1 MPKMVT
7 LKDIAKKAGVSTT
20 TVSRILNGRETGIPI
35 REETRVRVI
44 AVANELGYRPNLLA
58 RGLRGSKSSLIGV
71 ILRDIADPFH
81 VQILRGIHNA
91 ATRQGYRL
99 FLGHVDYRP
108 DVAIAYGSM
117 FEQSHA
123 DGIIV
128 IGDIE
133 GDDDALNVLIDQ
145 HHFVVGVTDR
155 IERRDYPG
163 VYSDNVLGTRLALDH
178 LWNLGHRNIT
188 CISDPSN
195 NDGLH
200 RVEVYQDYMQ
210 EHGIEDRIRVHMS
223 TQVTHEAYQ
232 VGQEFFAGF
241 NGADRP
247 TALYVASDTIAIY
260 FMQAAYQAGV
270 SIPDQLSVVGYD
282 NIDITPFTIPPL
294 TTINQSGVMMGETT
308 ATLLLDMIEKE
319 HTADEVNDVVL
330 SPTLVIRESTTVPP
344 TR

>member
-1 MPKMVT
+1 
-7 LKDIAKKAGVSTT
+7 
-20 TVSRILNGRETGIPI
+20 
-35 REETRVRVI
+35 
-44 AVANELGYRPNLLA
+44 
-58 RGLRGSKSSLIGV
+58 
-71 ILRDIADPFH
+71 
-81 VQILRGIHNA
+81 
-91 ATRQGYRL
+91 
-99 FLGHVDYRP
+99 
-108 DVAIAYGSM
+108 
-117 FEQSHA
+117 
-123 DGIIV
+123 
-128 IGDIE
+128 
-133 GDDDALNVLIDQ
+133 
-145 HHFVVGVTDR
+145 
-155 IERRDYPG
+155 

-223 TQVTHEAYQ
+223 TQVAHEAYQ

-319 HTADEVNDVVL
+319 HTADEINDVVL